1 MNPAPRHS
9 PSSCRGGSCG
19 RAAVG
24 GAETAGT
31 AAGAGR
37 DPFPGAAGMV
47 KYAPSSAAACQSLSR
62 ERTRISW
69 AALIIAMSA
78 SRCASSARRRSS
90 YSPRVMVSSWW
101 EAYGL
106 ERTAVEPSTASRS
119 AQWTAPPA
127 L

>member
-37 DPFPGAAGMV
+37 DPFPGAAGLV

-69 AALIIAMSA
+69 AGLIIAMSA
-78 SRCASSARRRSS
+78 SRRASSARRRSS

-101 EAYGL
+101 KHTESGGPP
-106 ERTAVEPSTASRS
+106 VEPPRASRS
-119 AQWTAPPA
+119 AQWTASPA